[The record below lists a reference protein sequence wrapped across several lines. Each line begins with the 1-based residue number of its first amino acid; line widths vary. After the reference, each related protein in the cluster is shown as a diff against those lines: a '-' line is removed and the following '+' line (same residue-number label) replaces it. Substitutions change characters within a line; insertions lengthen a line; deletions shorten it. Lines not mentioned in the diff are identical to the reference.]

1 MAHIVRSLVVLGAL
15 ASAACGGGAS
25 SEPPPATAAAPPAA
39 VPPAGDA
46 PAPPAASSVTGTFKG
61 KPFASR
67 GAITRKHDQLE
78 GEYKLYVLED
88 GADCATFDGMDVK
101 GLKEGVRFLAAN
113 ITGGAGAKTELKD
126 FNASFGTVG
135 QAGSVGR
142 VATSGGTI
150 EIVNA
155 PAPGHPGKIRV
166 QATSNAGS
174 LQGETPVTMCP

>member
-1 MAHIVRSLVVLGAL
+1 MAHIVRNLVVVGAL

-25 SEPPPATAAAPPAA
+25 SEPPPATAAGPSAAAPPA
-39 VPPAGDA
+39 VDA
-46 PAPPAASSVTGTFKG
+46 PAPAAAAGVTGTFKG

-67 GAITRKHDQLE
+67 SAIARKHDQLA

-88 GADCATFDGMDVK
+88 AADCAAFDGMDVK
-101 GLKEGVRFLAAN
+101 GLKEGARFLAAN
-113 ITGGAGAKTELKD
+113 IDGGAGAKTELKD
-126 FNASFGTVG
+126 YNGSFATVG

-142 VATSGGTI
+142 IPTSGGTI
-150 EIVNA
+150 EIVDA
-155 PAPGHPGKIRV
+155 PAPGHAGKIRV